1 MTPPDHPRPDTGLPE
16 PQRPDL
22 PDDPRERWPHLRRV
36 GIRLPL
42 REYLRELWRR
52 REFAITVPL
61 GELKAQNQDSALGQV
76 WHLLNPLLLIAVY
89 YLIFGVLLQVEDR
102 RGVDNYLPFLI
113 VGVIVFDF
121 TRSSIQAGARMIV
134 KNRKLVQSINFP
146 RAILP
151 LSAIVSEAIS
161 HLYALPVMLV
171 LISLVRGGPP
181 PQWTWLLLVV
191 VFVLQSMF
199 NLGISMVVARL
210 SFHFRDVQQLLPF
223 ILRLYFYSSGVL
235 IPINADVI
243 PSPILVTILQLNPA
257 YLIVEMAREAALV
270 GPLDPKVWLLGAAW
284 SVAMLVGGF
293 WFFRAAE
300 NEYGRV

>member
-1 MTPPDHPRPDTGLPE
+1 MTPPEHPRPATDLPE
-16 PQRPDL
+16 PTRPDL
-22 PDDPRERWPHLRRV
+22 PSDPRQRWPQLHRV
-36 GIRLPL
+36 GVKLPL

-89 YLIFGVLLQVEDR
+89 YLIFGVILQVESR
-102 RGVDNYLPFLI
+102 RGVDDYLPFLI
-113 VGVIVFDF
+113 VGVIIFDF

-151 LSAIVSEAIS
+151 ISAIVSEAIS

-171 LISLVRGGPP
+171 LVMLVEGGPS
-181 PQWTWLLLVV
+181 PQWTWLLLIPVTA
-191 VFVLQSMF
+191 LQALF
-199 NLGISMVVARL
+199 NLGISMMVARL
-210 SFHFRDVQQLLPF
+210 SFHFRDIQQLLPF
-223 ILRLYFYSSGVL
+223 LLRLYFYASGVI
-235 IPINADVI
+235 IPVNAEVI
-243 PSPILVTILQLNPA
+243 PNTILVTILQLNPA
-257 YLIVEMAREAALV
+257 YLLVEMAREATLV
-270 GPLDPKVWLLGAAW
+270 GPLTAEVWIAGTVW
-284 SVAMLVGGF
+284 SIVMLVIGF

>member
-1 MTPPDHPRPDTGLPE
+1 MTPPDHPRPDTGLPA

-22 PDDPRERWPHLRRV
+22 PDDPRGRWPHLRRV
-36 GIRLPL
+36 GTRLPL

-61 GELKAQNQDSALGQV
+61 GELRAQNQDSALGQI

-89 YLIFGVLLQVEDR
+89 YLIFGVLLQVEER

-113 VGVIVFDF
+113 VGVIVFNF
-121 TRSSIQAGARMIV
+121 TRSSIQTGARMIV

-151 LSAIVSEAIS
+151 LSAIVSEAIA

-171 LISLVRGGPP
+171 LVMLVQGGPP
-181 PQWTWLLLVV
+181 PQWTWLLLIV
-191 VFVLQSMF
+191 VFVFQTMF

-223 ILRLYFYSSGVL
+223 ALRLYFYSSGVL
-235 IPINADVI
+235 IPINIDII
-243 PSPILVTILQLNPA
+243 PNPTVVAILQLNPA
-257 YLIVEMAREAALV
+257 YLLVEMAREAVLV
-270 GPLDPKVWLLGAAW
+270 GPLDPQVWLRGALW

-293 WFFRAAE
+293 WYFRAAE

>member
-1 MTPPDHPRPDTGLPE
+1 VTPPDHPRPDTGLPA

-22 PDDPRERWPHLRRV
+22 PDDPRGRWPHLRRV

-61 GELKAQNQDSALGQV
+61 GELRAQNQDSALGQV

-113 VGVIVFDF
+113 VGVIVFNF
-121 TRSSIQAGARMIV
+121 TRSSIQTGARMIV

-151 LSAIVSEAIS
+151 LSAIVSEAIA

-171 LISLVRGGPP
+171 LVMLVQGGPP
-181 PQWTWLLLVV
+181 PQWTWLLLIV
-191 VFVLQSMF
+191 VFVFQTMF

-235 IPINADVI
+235 IPINIDII
-243 PSPILVTILQLNPA
+243 PNPTVVAILQLNPA
-257 YLIVEMAREAALV
+257 YLLVEMAREAVLV
-270 GPLDPKVWLLGAAW
+270 GPLDPQVWLRGALW

-293 WFFRAAE
+293 WYFRAAE

>member
-1 MTPPDHPRPDTGLPE
+1 MTPPDHPRPHTGLPA

-22 PDDPRERWPHLRRV
+22 PADPRERWPHLRRV

-102 RGVDNYLPFLI
+102 RGVENYLPFLI

-161 HLYALPVMLV
+161 HLYAIPIMLV
-171 LISLVRGGPP
+171 LVTLVQGGPT
-181 PQWTWLLLVV
+181 PQWTWLLLLV

-235 IPINADVI
+235 IPINNEII
-243 PSPILVTILQLNPA
+243 PNQTLVTILQLNPA
-257 YLIVEMAREAALV
+257 YLIVEMAREAVLV
-270 GPLDPKVWLLGAAW
+270 GPLDPQVWLLGAAW